1 MKIGIIAKPNQK
13 GQVVIPREMRKKL
26 GIGPATTLNIV
37 LNDGSISLYPLTN
50 VEGIFVAGESSYS
63 KILQKTKGAW
73 KNEKSETVKEKRVL
87 ELVASKKRK
96 RSW

>member
-26 GIGPATTLNIV
+26 GIGPATALNIV
-37 LNDGSISLYPLTN
+37 LNDGSISLYPLAN
-50 VEGIFVAGESSYS
+50 VEGVFVARESSYF

-73 KNEKSETVKEKRVL
+73 KSEKPETVKEKRAL

-96 RSW
+96 QSW